1 MPFGTC
7 LAICI
12 FTILVLVLIFCLT
25 FYSWLSE
32 FLTDYKYKVD
42 IDKREKSSEKS
53 VFRLV
58 K

>member
-12 FTILVLVLIFCLT
+12 FTILVLILILYLT

-32 FLTDYKYKVD
+32 FLTDYKYKVQ
-42 IDKREKSSEKS
+42 IDKREKISEKRT
-53 VFRLV
+53 FRLV